1 MNVSEFDVA
10 KERGGSVSET
20 DDQFISR
27 WSPRAM
33 SGEPVTVPLLEVLFE
48 AARWAPSCFN
58 SQPWRFVYATHGDEY
73 WSSFYELMVDANQ
86 AWARKAGALVIVV
99 SRNRYERNDNE
110 APTHSFDSGA
120 AWMSLA
126 LQARKSALVAH
137 GMQGFDYAAARA
149 LLDLPDAF
157 TVEAMV
163 AIGHP
168 GEIEDLPERY
178 QAGEAP
184 TDRKPLR
191 EIVFHGSM
199 K

>member
-1 MNVSEFDVA
+1 M
-10 KERGGSVSET
+10 R
-20 DDQFISR
+20 
-27 WSPRAM
+27 
-33 SGEPVTVPLLEVLFE
+33 
-48 AARWAPSCFN
+48 
-58 SQPWRFVYATHGDEY
+58 
-73 WSSFYELMVDANQ
+73 WSSFYELMVDVNQ
-86 AWARKAGALVIVV
+86 AWAGEAGALVIVI

-126 LQARKSALVAH
+126 LQARKSGLVTH
-137 GMQGFDYAAARA
+137 GMQGFDYGAARA
-149 LLDLPDAF
+149 LLDLPDEF
-157 TVEAMV
+157 TVEAMI

-178 QAGEAP
+178 QASEAP
-184 TDRKPLR
+184 SDRKPLR